1 MKIFSFTGDD
11 SSPLPANVRIS
22 AAGFGDGQPAGELT
36 GLLQLRDIEPSWA
49 GGSIQLTLFR
59 PSGAVTG
66 GVIAEDAVSLLS
78 PEREYGDRISMVGR
92 IMLPQGITHLILHID
107 PMLTTQGNRA
117 FDFSRIREFTLNLG
131 ASVDAPVYV
140 RHLRICAEHDAVGA
154 PVIPAPGDSISCL
167 QNQNQSCYTY
177 LLEEVKPTAEI
188 HGLQQQLQRNMAR
201 LRQAI
206 RVSQM
211 GGRQTLYAEA
221 VELVA
226 DIALTARRLYP
237 WTNDDDW
244 RRQDL
249 TDGLRLVGDHITELD
264 AFARGMVHADDEDDS
279 NIPVP
284 AVPDLPVLSSLRID
298 GNTFVDGNGRPTVL
312 YAMNYHHHGPL
323 LKFFAPDDHRVESY
337 AAGGGSRYD
346 IEWSPVYRTH
356 QQNESARRVGW
367 RGWCGHLIKDQWAMG
382 GRKENVVICMESDA
396 VRAAVRQYNNEHVH
410 EWRHAPNLLY
420 NIVQYELMYMCYC
433 AESIAMYHAWL
444 AQKYGGIEVLN
455 AAWGE
460 QFVTMAQIVPPA
472 APDGVPDAAT
482 NRAAWFDWTCW
493 NTRRFTDILLWARN
507 NIRELDGDV
516 AICAGGTSSMTSA
529 ANGTSGIDEE
539 LIINELDDV
548 ILHEGSNLLSLDLL
562 RALADTPKP
571 VVDPEFGGSAYD
583 VFKGFLHGK
592 STIAKFWWPKQP
604 SRCYPQMTLR
614 APMQGRIDLDEVY
627 EHLRVALD
635 VRRLGVEI
643 ASFWNLPASVA
654 IHYSKSSILQ
664 VPYAL
669 LKAKTTP
676 YLSALTLT
684 YNAASRLDTP
694 VTFISERQ
702 LLHGKAGTFRIVI
715 LPAVQ

>member
-323 LKFFAPDDHRVESY
+323 LKFFAPDDHRVGPATISNGPRYTEPINRMNRRGVWV
-337 AAGGGSRYD
+337 GG
-346 IEWSPVYRTH
+346 
-356 QQNESARRVGW
+356 
-367 RGWCGHLIKDQWAMG
+367 
-382 GRKENVVICMESDA
+382 
-396 VRAAVRQYNNEHVH
+396 
-410 EWRHAPNLLY
+410 
-420 NIVQYELMYMCYC
+420 
-433 AESIAMYHAWL
+433 
-444 AQKYGGIEVLN
+444 
-455 AAWGE
+455 
-460 QFVTMAQIVPPA
+460 
-472 APDGVPDAAT
+472 DGAAT
-482 NRAAWFDWTCW
+482 
-493 NTRRFTDILLWARN
+493 
-507 NIRELDGDV
+507 
-516 AICAGGTSSMTSA
+516 
-529 ANGTSGIDEE
+529 
-539 LIINELDDV
+539 
-548 ILHEGSNLLSLDLL
+548 
-562 RALADTPKP
+562 
-571 VVDPEFGGSAYD
+571 
-583 VFKGFLHGK
+583 
-592 STIAKFWWPKQP
+592 
-604 SRCYPQMTLR
+604 
-614 APMQGRIDLDEVY
+614 
-627 EHLRVALD
+627 
-635 VRRLGVEI
+635 
-643 ASFWNLPASVA
+643 
-654 IHYSKSSILQ
+654 
-664 VPYAL
+664 
-669 LKAKTTP
+669 
-676 YLSALTLT
+676 
-684 YNAASRLDTP
+684 
-694 VTFISERQ
+694 
-702 LLHGKAGTFRIVI
+702 
-715 LPAVQ
+715 